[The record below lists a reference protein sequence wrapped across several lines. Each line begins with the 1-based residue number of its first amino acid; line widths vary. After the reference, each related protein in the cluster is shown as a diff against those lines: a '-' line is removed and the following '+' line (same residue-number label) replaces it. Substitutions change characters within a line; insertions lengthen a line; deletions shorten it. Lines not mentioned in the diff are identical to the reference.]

1 MGVSYCR
8 AHLEQLALG
17 EGEVL
22 LGEDV
27 DEHELLEAPPLLR
40 VDDRLQALVH
50 LLRRME
56 SDVVLE
62 KAAKDDM
69 DDRKKTY
76 RDMVFDSIDKIE
88 EGVVVVVLDTLLYLG
103 LARL

>member
-1 MGVSYCR
+1 MV
-8 AHLEQLALG
+8 
-17 EGEVL
+17 
-22 LGEDV
+22 
-27 DEHELLEAPPLLR
+27 
-40 VDDRLQALVH
+40 
-50 LLRRME
+50 
-56 SDVVLE
+56 
-62 KAAKDDM
+62 KDDM